1 MTTPYL
7 SLADAAFH
15 LDRAQRC
22 LRYVDA
28 YLAEIDGPTSAR
40 EDIRVLIDAIIDTN
54 IRLDT
59 THCRLFNNLHRI
71 AQS

>member
-1 MTTPYL
+1 MATPYL
-7 SLADAAFH
+7 SLTDAAFH
-15 LDRAQRC
+15 LDRAEQC
-22 LRYVDA
+22 LRNTDA

-40 EDIRVLIDAIIDTN
+40 EDIHTLIDAIIDTS
-54 IRLDT
+54 IRLHT